1 MVIFDLPG
9 GQKEIVLSVLPFFH
23 IYGFNGIMN
32 VCMVF
37 GLHLVT
43 IPRFTP
49 EDYIKALVEYKP
61 TALFVVP
68 SLLLF
73 LASHPGVTKDHLSSV
88 RTVTSGAA
96 PATEGLLQRFREK
109 LGRDDVLVRQ
119 GYGMTESS
127 PVTLMMPKVTPPSKV
142 GTCGVLYP
150 GTEGKIISLTTNEVL
165 GPHKSGE
172 LLVKGPQVIKLISIF
187 ASPNRTRK
195 TIFI

>member
-1 MVIFDLPG
+1 MN
-9 GQKEIVLSVLPFFH
+9 LSMLH
-23 IYGFNGIMN
+23 
-32 VCMVF
+32 

-49 EDYIKALVEYKP
+49 EDYIKALIEYKP

-73 LASHPGVTKDHLSSV
+73 LASHPQVTKEHLASV

-96 PATEGLLQRFREK
+96 PATEALLQKFREK

-142 GTCGVLYP
+142 ATCGVLYP
-150 GTEGKIISLTTNEVL
+150 GTEGKIISLTSGEPL
-165 GPHKSGE
+165 GPNKSGE
-172 LLVKGPQVIKLISIF
+172 LLVRGPQVRHGILSALF
-187 ASPNRTRK
+187 
-195 TIFI
+195 